1 MVRSRVKR
9 AVAASGVL
17 GIAALALSGC
27 SDDAKR
33 GFLPAS
39 DTTDH
44 TQQITD
50 LWVHSWVVLL
60 GVGLV
65 VWGLVVWCVVVY
77 RRRKGDTGVPAQTRY
92 NLPIE
97 VLYTAVPFVLI
108 IGFFIATVHVQ
119 SATEAKATPA
129 YDGADVQVQIVG
141 KQWSWD
147 INYLT
152 NDGAPDVHEDAGVQA
167 DYVTGPTFDESKL
180 PTLYL
185 PVDKEVKIK
194 LDARD
199 VAHSFWVPQF
209 LYKKDLLPG
218 VHNNYWTFTP
228 EKEGTFPVKCA
239 ELCGEYHSMMLMNVK
254 VVSDSEY
261 QAHVTELRERGNTGA
276 LGHELD
282 RRQDLKYNS
291 TDAEQTHSAAA
302 VTEN

>member
-9 AVAASGVL
+9 AVAATAVAGL
-17 GIAALALSGC
+17 AALGLSGC
-27 SDDAKR
+27 SDEAKR
-33 GFLPAS
+33 GFLPAT

-44 TQQITD
+44 TQAISS
-50 LWVHSWVVLL
+50 LWVNSWIVLL
-60 GVGLV
+60 GVGIV
-65 VWGLVVWCVVVY
+65 VWGLTIWSIIAY
-77 RRRKGDTGVPAQTRY
+77 RRRRGDRSVPAQTRY

-97 VLYTAVPFVLI
+97 VLYTTVPFILI
-108 IGFFIATVHVQ
+108 IGFFVGTVNVQ
-119 SATEAKATPA
+119 TATEAKATPA
-129 YDGADVQVQIVG
+129 YDGADVQVQVVG

-152 NDGAPDVHEDAGVQA
+152 DDGAADVHEDAGLQA
-167 DYVTGPTFDESKL
+167 QYYGGDTFDESDL

-185 PVDKEVKIK
+185 PVGQEVKIK
-194 LDARD
+194 LDSRD

-228 EKEGTFPVKCA
+228 EKEGTYPVKCA

-254 VVSDSEY
+254 VVSATEY
-261 QAHVTELRERGNTGA
+261 EAHLSELRDRGNTGA
-276 LGHELD
+276 LDDLLD
-282 RRQDLKYNS
+282 RRQDLKYESNDTES
-291 TDAEQTHSAAA
+291 QRSAAA